1 MSDPLSSRSLY
12 LLPNHDDIVQRTRQ
26 RLPTASTVPFRAGNP
41 PACATLELRT
51 TFALQ
56 ATIEGRLNCTFTP
69 QLTA

>member
-26 RLPTASTVPFRAGNP
+26 RLPTASTVPFHAGNP

-51 TFALQ
+51 SFELSDHRMGGS
-56 ATIEGRLNCTFTP
+56 IVPSPHN
-69 QLTA
+69 